1 MNHRKKN
8 PPSPSLPQPIH
19 PIPPRPPLRPPQ
31 TRLAPFIPHD
41 AQPLDIPPL
50 GGAAPPAG
58 LAHQADDRLLLAPAL
73 LDGDVGQVRGA
84 VALAVVGKGDAD
96 AVGAEGPVERVGRRG
111 EVCEEGGRG
120 GEVGE
125 FGAGDGGEA
134 VVVEGAVVGRKRKG
148 SG

>member
-1 MNHRKKN
+1 M
-8 PPSPSLPQPIH
+8 
-19 PIPPRPPLRPPQ
+19 
-31 TRLAPFIPHD
+31 
-41 AQPLDIPPL
+41 
-50 GGAAPPAG
+50 
-58 LAHQADDRLLLAPAL
+58 
-73 LDGDVGQVRGA
+73 
-84 VALAVVGKGDAD
+84 VGKGDAD